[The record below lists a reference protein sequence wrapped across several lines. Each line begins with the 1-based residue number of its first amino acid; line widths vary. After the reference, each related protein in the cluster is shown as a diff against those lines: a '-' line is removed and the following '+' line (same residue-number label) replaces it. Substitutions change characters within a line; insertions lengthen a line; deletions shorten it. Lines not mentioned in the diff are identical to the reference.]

1 MVKYAVDSNSAL
13 DGDGFNGLQGAVKLE
28 AGAGTVSNVNDDVRC
43 SRSGVPADEQCEL
56 VTDFEIT
63 MHASLTPDTET
74 AQRSLTMTAWLLARN
89 QDGTCYVSEMW
100 SASLT
105 MESASFPATAAE
117 R

>member
-1 MVKYAVDSNSAL
+1 MIKYAVGLNSTL
-13 DGDGFNGLQGAVKLE
+13 DGDGSNGLQGAVKLE
-28 AGAGTVSNVNDDVRC
+28 AGAGTVLKVNDDVRC
-43 SRSGVPADEQCEL
+43 SRSGVPADKQCEL
-56 VTDFEIT
+56 VTESEMT
-63 MHASLTPDTET
+63 MHARLAPDTEP

-100 SASLT
+100 SAPLT